1 MGQGWARVR
10 GAVSLAPGVMSQKN
24 SEGRRSARE
33 RLRVEQERHKSVQK
47 RRRTLKVGAV
57 VVGAL
62 VVAAVVGVTVA
73 SQTGGGDGGESA
85 KPISVGRASAPAKLT
100 VYEDFRCPAC
110 GQFENTYRGTI
121 KSLEKAGKLKADYHL
136 VTLIDGNMGGSGS
149 KKAANAAACARDE
162 GKFSQYHDVLYRN
175 QPAEQNDAFAST
187 KRLFQLAGKVEG
199 LDSAAFRKCVT
210 SGKHNKWVKSSNAD
224 FRDSKHQATPTVL
237 LDGKDVYGD
246 QSHPLTPDELT
257 KMVERKS

>member
-1 MGQGWARVR
+1 MREAL
-10 GAVSLAPGVMSQKN
+10 SLAPGVMSQKN
-24 SEGRRSARE
+24 SEVKRSARE
-33 RLRVEQERHKSVQK
+33 RLRVEQERQKTSEK

-57 VVGAL
+57 VVGVL

-73 SQTGGGDGGESA
+73 SQTGGGEADGQSA

-110 GQFENTYRGTI
+110 GQFENTYRGTV

-149 KKAANAAACARDE
+149 REAANAAACARDE
-162 GKFSQYHDVLYRN
+162 GKFSQYHDVLYQN
-175 QPAEQNDAFAST
+175 QPAEQDDTFAST
-187 KRLFQLAGKVEG
+187 KRLFQLAGKVQG

-210 SGKHNKWVKSSNAD
+210 TGKHDKWVKRSNDD
-224 FRDSKHQATPTVL
+224 FRASKHQATPTVL

-246 QSHPLTPDELT
+246 QSNPLTPDKL
-257 KMVERKS
+257 KQMVERKS